1 MQRHYPRQAPVNE
14 RLLQCIWQD
23 RMYAAD
29 RLCSVHG
36 QAITVIRPGTWNCE
50 AGPDF
55 TGALIQVGNDSPLMG
70 DVEIHICPTGWFQHR
85 HHLDDLYRR
94 VILHVA
100 LKDDGQVP
108 IYHLASNSAP
118 ITQAGL
124 EPALQWEIEE
134 LARTIDLWAYPYGRP
149 RAPVPCRNILTGMP
163 APERQAFLEAA
174 GMARF
179 EKKIQRL
186 AAWIGPFGWPDA
198 ILRALFDTLGYR
210 KNRQQMRLLFDLRNG
225 LEIDKPVREQ
235 EEIAIEF
242 GLAGLLPSSLPA
254 LPDAADLAR
263 GYHRICWEYG
273 IVPASPPIE
282 WSRQNVRP
290 ANSPM
295 RRIAAAALLFHIFST
310 FWDRFQE
317 EILGLALDAPA
328 RAPTVPN
335 LQDPFWNH
343 RSDWDAN
350 PCVRRMALVGSG
362 RWLEMLGNVLLPA
375 VALNADIEGLDTLGI
390 AARRCFQSLP
400 PAAANK
406 RLKEALNR
414 LLPPGRLPCRPGP
427 SSFIEQ
433 QGLLEIFMDT
443 CLQAR
448 VPCEDCR
455 LNTLLEQWD
464 GPGE

>member
-1 MQRHYPRQAPVNE
+1 
-14 RLLQCIWQD
+14 
-23 RMYAAD
+23 
-29 RLCSVHG
+29 
-36 QAITVIRPGTWNCE
+36 
-50 AGPDF
+50 
-55 TGALIQVGNDSPLMG
+55 
-70 DVEIHICPTGWFQHR
+70 
-85 HHLDDLYRR
+85 
-94 VILHVA
+94 
-100 LKDDGQVP
+100 
-108 IYHLASNSAP
+108 
-118 ITQAGL
+118 
-124 EPALQWEIEE
+124 
-134 LARTIDLWAYPYGRP
+134 
-149 RAPVPCRNILTGMP
+149 
-163 APERQAFLEAA
+163 
-174 GMARF
+174 
-179 EKKIQRL
+179 
-186 AAWIGPFGWPDA
+186 
-198 ILRALFDTLGYR
+198 
-210 KNRQQMRLLFDLRNG
+210 MRLLFDLRNG